1 MTQKMRDDE
10 FEGLLGR
17 ALHLEAAPAG
27 LQQRL
32 LTRRGQSS
40 WQGSWLLAFIS
51 PARIAASA
59 AVLSLML
66 GFALGWGNSTAS
78 ADTQDLDV
86 ASVLYAANDVGD
98 F

>member
-17 ALHLEAAPAG
+17 ALRLEPAPQG

-32 LTRRGQSS
+32 LNQRGPGAVR
-40 WQGSWLLAFIS
+40 GSWLLALVS
-51 PARIAASA
+51 PARMAASA
-59 AVLSLML
+59 AVLSLMM

-78 ADTQDLDV
+78 AEEQELDIS
-86 ASVLYAANDVGD
+86 SVLYAANDVGD